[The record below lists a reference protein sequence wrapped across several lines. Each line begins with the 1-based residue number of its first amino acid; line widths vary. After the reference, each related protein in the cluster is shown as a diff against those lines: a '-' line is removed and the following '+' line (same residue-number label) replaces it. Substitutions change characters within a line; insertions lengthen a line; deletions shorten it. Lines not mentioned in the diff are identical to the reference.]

1 MYADC
6 QSSETLSHVTFDSF
20 LGQQIKILLRL
31 FEAPGQ
37 EEFFRKVSMESRHP
51 VSSFEFICRLDA
63 NEDNATSSDISDK
76 FLFKARKP
84 NTIQSFDHENV
95 HNEASNVIKK
105 IFIQTFFSAASK
117 VEHLFFIYISHPS
130 SAPRVDNFY
139 YL

>member
-76 FLFKARKP
+76 FYSKQG
-84 NTIQSFDHENV
+84 N
-95 HNEASNVIKK
+95 
-105 IFIQTFFSAASK
+105 QTRSK
-117 VEHLFFIYISHPS
+117 VLITIMSTTKPQT
-130 SAPRVDNFY
+130 
-139 YL
+139 